1 MLFLVGFGLAVG
13 ETFHCVNCK
22 CSVPG
27 KCRNSW
33 ARKMPFLFSFPLL
46 KRRHLDFGWHAMRRT
61 TFGDLGSVLSILC
74 ATVCIK
80 YSEFMR
86 LHRVQVFS
94 RDKLCSRRGR
104 ISNNLES
111 VNSLAIVVVWTLHRI
126 VPDPWTHSNQS
137 SVRVNK
143 VTPTTTNSQNENI
156 KIYVFIYGIRWCLR
170 LLLDINGG

>member
-1 MLFLVGFGLAVG
+1 
-13 ETFHCVNCK
+13 
-22 CSVPG
+22 
-27 KCRNSW
+27 
-33 ARKMPFLFSFPLL
+33 
-46 KRRHLDFGWHAMRRT
+46 
-61 TFGDLGSVLSILC
+61 
-74 ATVCIK
+74 
-80 YSEFMR
+80 MR

-104 ISNNLES
+104 IANNLES